1 MMLNMSWINFDWLKW
16 HADQF
21 GQRLDET
28 ILPIYRNAFKLFSDE
43 RDKHKTE
50 AHAPDT
56 PAARLDEGELW
67 SYLGWLD
74 EEFRARRVALAM
86 MIFALLAREIESFL
100 DEFLRAVGR
109 EFPTDEK
116 FGGKSKL
123 LKRCAEYQARFG
135 FDIQKGAGFDT
146 VREIVLARNDA
157 VHFESVP
164 QKDYLAQTETRFLD
178 EAGQLSLTPE
188 LLIQVSGEL
197 KVFVF
202 WLAET
207 LTDRVKRQRQAPS
220 PSSLKL

>member
-56 PAARLDEGELW
+56 PAAQLDEGELW

-123 LKRCAEYQARFG
+123 LKRRAEYQARFG

-207 LTDRVKRQRQAPS
+207 LTDRVKRQRQASS